1 MSQEMFAMV
10 KCFRSF
16 VMLYA
21 FLLLQACGGSSGG
34 GAAPDTNPDT
44 NQDTNNQ
51 PNTGS
56 AATLNTIGDR
66 SVTPGST
73 VNFTISAINDSAHDI
88 TFSSNMSSPVYARNA
103 TFNASN
109 GEFNWIT
116 TSNDEN
122 TYQVTFTVTDNDVVP
137 VASDSQT
144 ITISVLSPSIAKGL
158 SLYEQHCE
166 SCHGTGGVG
175 GSQTL
180 VLGSGPLYV
189 RQALGLEAG
198 IAAARN
204 MGGIASSLA
213 NPTEDATAIGYYLC
227 DAAGVAIND
236 VDRCPP

>member
-1 MSQEMFAMV
+1 MSQEMFVMV
-10 KCFRSF
+10 KCFRSL

-21 FLLLQACGGSSGG
+21 FLVLQACGGGSGG
-34 GAAPDTNPDT
+34 GGAPDTVLD
-44 NQDTNNQ
+44 NNSQ
-51 PNTGS
+51 PNTNTGS
-56 AATLNTIGDR
+56 AATLNTIGDK

-73 VNFTISAINDSAHDI
+73 VNFIISALNDSGHDI
-88 TFSSNMSSPVYARNA
+88 TFSTNMSSPVYTRNA
-103 TFNASN
+103 TFNAST
-109 GEFNWIT
+109 GQFNWIT
-116 TSNDEN
+116 SSNDED

-137 VASDSQT
+137 VASDSKT
-144 ITISVLSPSIAKGL
+144 ITISVLNPSIAKGL

-204 MGGIASSLA
+204 MGGIASSFA
-213 NPTEDATAIGYYLC
+213 NSTEDATAIGYYLC

-236 VDRCPP
+236 VDRCPL